1 MKQNWYYEKLDE
13 EGKLK
18 HAPMNDMDGKITGK
32 CVFGL
37 KAWFDENPEER
48 TRLGWTKHITY
59 DTKDM
64 EYNRQTQFLAVSV
77 RTVDEWTVEDV
88 YHVMDKSEE
97 MMRLDEVLSHTSGG
111 WEFDDITYMV

>member
-37 KAWFDENPEER
+37 KAWFD
-48 TRLGWTKHITY
+48 
-59 DTKDM
+59 
-64 EYNRQTQFLAVSV
+64 
-77 RTVDEWTVEDV
+77 
-88 YHVMDKSEE
+88 
-97 MMRLDEVLSHTSGG
+97 
-111 WEFDDITYMV
+111 